1 MTCIFDTNLHVI
13 YIVHVIYMTL
23 KKGSKSIMN
32 KVKNFRTSKNMSQ
45 LTLARSVE
53 VSRQTINMIEN
64 DKYNPSLNLCIKISK
79 ALDVTLNDLFW
90 EDDNNE

>member
-1 MTCIFDTNLHVI
+1 M
-13 YIVHVIYMTL
+13 
-23 KKGSKSIMN
+23 MN
-32 KVKNFRTSKNMSQ
+32 KVKNFRTAKNMSQ

-64 DKYNPSLNLCIKISK
+64 DKYNPSLNLCIKIAK

-90 EDDNNE
+90 EDDNHE

>member
-1 MTCIFDTNLHVI
+1 
-13 YIVHVIYMTL
+13 
-23 KKGSKSIMN
+23 MN
-32 KVKNFRTSKNMSQ
+32 KVKSFRNAKYMSQ
-45 LTLARSVE
+45 LTLARTVK

-64 DKYNPSLNLCIKISK
+64 DKYNPSLNLCIKIAK

>member
-1 MTCIFDTNLHVI
+1 
-13 YIVHVIYMTL
+13 
-23 KKGSKSIMN
+23 MN
-32 KVKNFRTSKNMSQ
+32 KVKSFRTAKDISQ

-64 DKYNPSLNLCIKISK
+64 DKYNPSLNLCIKIAK
-79 ALDVTLNDLFW
+79 ALSVTLNDLFW

>member
-1 MTCIFDTNLHVI
+1 
-13 YIVHVIYMTL
+13 
-23 KKGSKSIMN
+23 MN
-32 KVKNFRTSKNMSQ
+32 KVKNFRTAKNMSQ

-64 DKYNPSLNLCIKISK
+64 DKYNPSLNSCIKIAK

-90 EDDNNE
+90 EDDNHE

>member
-1 MTCIFDTNLHVI
+1 
-13 YIVHVIYMTL
+13 
-23 KKGSKSIMN
+23 MN
-32 KVKNFRTSKNMSQ
+32 KVKNFRTAKNMSQ